1 MFALPP
7 LTLSGD
13 RVALGPLRSQLAPL
27 YAQWED
33 DLELQVLRGTNVRPR
48 VRVEGRESEL
58 VGRALEVESEVY
70 FTIYETIYESKAP
83 RPIGVSAL
91 LDLDSSHGTA
101 ELVVHLGER
110 DTWSTGL
117 GTEATRLTLDYAFHA
132 LGLVNVLA
140 RVVEGNG
147 RALTSLE
154 RAGFRRIGA
163 RRGAYRVG
171 RERRDVVL
179 LDCTVDDH
187 ESSVVKATLDHA
199 FAGKPTIDLG

>member
-7 LTLSGD
+7 LTMSGD

-33 DLELQVLRGTNVRPR
+33 DLELQALRATNVRPH
-48 VRVEGRESEL
+48 VRVEGRDSDL
-58 VGRALEVESEVY
+58 VERAAQAESEVY

-91 LDLDSSHGTA
+91 KDLDLSLGTA
-101 ELVVHLGER
+101 ELVIHLGER

-163 RRGAYRVG
+163 RRGSYRLG
-171 RERRDVVL
+171 RDRRDVVL
-179 LDCTVDDH
+179 LDCTIDDH
-187 ESSVVKATLDHA
+187 ESGAVKTTLERA